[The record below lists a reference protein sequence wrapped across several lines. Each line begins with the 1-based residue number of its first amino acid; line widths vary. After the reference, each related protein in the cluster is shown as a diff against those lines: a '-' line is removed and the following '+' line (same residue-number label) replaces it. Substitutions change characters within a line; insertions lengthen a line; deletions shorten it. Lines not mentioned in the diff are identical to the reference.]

1 MAKKGLNIYKR
12 KDGRWEG
19 RYKNGV
25 RPDGK
30 TRYTSVYGVSYGDV
44 KNILLKKISE
54 QTKDVLKCNFT
65 FKELAEQWLESIV
78 HNVKEST
85 YSNYFMKLEKHILPC
100 FGTVKYERL
109 TVKILNDF
117 ITEKLRSGLSAK
129 YVSDICRVIKSI
141 TKFAHT
147 RLGYADK
154 AELLSLPKCEKKERK
169 MLSFSQQNL
178 LISYLSKSVSP
189 SDLGIFIAAVTG
201 IRIGELCALRW
212 SDIDLE
218 KRIIAVRKTMQ
229 RIKNIGGR
237 TATKIVI
244 TAPKSRT
251 SEREIPIPDVILS
264 RLKSMKRTCDNYIL
278 TGEKIFSEPRTMQY
292 RFKAILRKLNLPSVN
307 FHSLRHMFA
316 TRCIAAGADVK
327 TLSELLGHSSVEM
340 TLNRYVHSS
349 AERKSYCMKLFSDN
363 ISAV

>member
-12 KDGRWEG
+12 RDGRWEG

-25 RPDGK
+25 KPDGK
-30 TRYTSVYGVSYGDV
+30 TRYTSVYGATYGDV
-44 KNILLKKISE
+44 KNMLLKKISE
-54 QTKDVLKCNFT
+54 QKTKALKCNFT
-65 FKELAEQWLESIV
+65 FKELADQWFESIV

-100 FGTVKYERL
+100 FGTVKYERM

-117 ITEKLRSGLSAK
+117 IAEKLRSGLSPK

-169 MLSFSQQNL
+169 MLSVSQQNL
-178 LISYLSKSVSP
+178 LISYLSKSAST
-189 SDLGIFIAAVTG
+189 SDLGVFIAAVTG
-201 IRIGELCALRW
+201 IRIGELCALQW

-218 KRIIAVRKTMQ
+218 KRIITVTKTMQ

-244 TAPKSRT
+244 TLPKSRT
-251 SEREIPIPDVILS
+251 SERELPIPEILFS
-264 RLKSMKRTCDNYIL
+264 RLKSMKKSDDNYIL

-292 RFKAILRKLNLPSVN
+292 RFKSILKKLNLPSVN

-349 AERKSYCMKLFSDN
+349 SERKCYCMKLFSDN
-363 ISAV
+363 LSVV